1 MRIRTTLK
9 RFFIVLLFL
18 LLIAGIGVGVYI
30 YINKPEA
37 ITDFLKSNDAKE
49 EDFKNGIYSYERQ
62 LDKSYRV
69 FDGCNVYAIYNYL
82 AVMGDTYKYYESSCL
97 KTSLIK
103 SGKVDELEFSLNE
116 DNKYEVKYDDK
127 VLEKDGKIT
136 SIIVSEDISSK
147 FRSSNFEAIE
157 FVIKEAEKEG
167 SYFNF
172 ETAIAGSGSNYKFYF
187 SYLEDVKKF
196 KIELTSSSNLV
207 YTKTLD
213 SLDILPEFYETNG
226 KIAIIDP
233 IKQDNKFYYKLLVYN
248 NNELIYNLDNKLPLI
263 VNGVTLNNTN
273 SIYISLDS
281 KKDFDLLIGYD
292 DKFCDDS
299 KKEGISFYHFK
310 IAYDYKK
317 NNFAIPE
324 YVKTGYYKDGC
335 SYVNKIMKG

>member
-30 YINKPEA
+30 YINKPET
-37 ITDFLKSNDAKE
+37 ITDFLKSNETKE
-49 EDFKNGIYSYERQ
+49 EDFKNGIYSYERL

-103 SGKVDELEFSLNE
+103 SGKVDELEFSLNK

-172 ETAIAGSGSNYKFYF
+172 ETAIAGSVSNYKFYF
-187 SYLEDVKKF
+187 SYLEDV
-196 KIELTSSSNLV
+196 
-207 YTKTLD
+207 
-213 SLDILPEFYETNG
+213 
-226 KIAIIDP
+226 
-233 IKQDNKFYYKLLVYN
+233 
-248 NNELIYNLDNKLPLI
+248 I
-263 VNGVTLNNTN
+263 V
-273 SIYISLDS
+273 
-281 KKDFDLLIGYD
+281 
-292 DKFCDDS
+292 
-299 KKEGISFYHFK
+299 SFL
-310 IAYDYKK
+310 
-317 NNFAIPE
+317 
-324 YVKTGYYKDGC
+324 YKDICKVFLLTTNISPSTLPSTFIILSKPFSFLSKCPCTGIC
-335 SYVNKIMKG
+335 LISGVDVNFTPPSLKPSSLPFNCVIRVSMLVKSNFP

>member
-30 YINKPEA
+30 YINKPET
-37 ITDFLKSNDAKE
+37 ITDFLKSNETKE
-49 EDFKNGIYSYERQ
+49 EDFKNGIYERL

-103 SGKVDELEFSLNE
+103 SGKVDELEFSLNK

-172 ETAIAGSGSNYKFYF
+172 ETAIAGSVSNYKFYF

-248 NNELIYNLDNKLPLI
+248 NNELIYNLDNKLP
-263 VNGVTLNNTN
+263 
-273 SIYISLDS
+273 
-281 KKDFDLLIGYD
+281 
-292 DKFCDDS
+292 
-299 KKEGISFYHFK
+299 
-310 IAYDYKK
+310 
-317 NNFAIPE
+317 
-324 YVKTGYYKDGC
+324 
-335 SYVNKIMKG
+335 